1 MNYTWFDANR
11 VSWFR
16 MAGEELL
23 IADSGDRDREG
34 LRKLFDDLGYV
45 CTASG
50 DPHTVQELVKRKHF
64 PAAVVDID
72 FAGTAGGLTLVRFV
86 QENSKP
92 TRVVLLTGRRSFEEA
107 VEAFRLGVVDV
118 ISKRP
123 DQLPHL
129 QATVARAINLALSGD
144 KGGALMSEVKAVLEE
159 SLRIMFLMGRRLY
172 GGSETSATGLAIKPA
187 ILVIDEDQ
195 AFLKQVAAELGEKRW
210 DVSVEL
216 SGGAGLD
223 RASTFN
229 FQIVAVRQQLQDLPG
244 HTLLRSA
251 QAQQAQTLGVLYSPA
266 GGKAE
271 RYEGG
276 RATKSW
282 PMAGA
287 ADLVRC
293 LDELVAELS
302 ARREERRYMQAFRT
316 EHGGF
321 LKRFAELKSRID
333 TLTG

>member
-1 MNYTWFDANR
+1 
-11 VSWFR
+11 

-23 IADSGDRDREG
+23 IADSTDRDREG
-34 LRKLFDDLGYV
+34 LRKLFDGMGYV

-50 DPHTVQELVKRKHF
+50 DLHTVQELVKRKHF
-64 PAAVVDID
+64 PAAIVDVD
-72 FAGTAGGLTLVRFV
+72 FAGMAGGLAFVRFV
-86 QENSKP
+86 QENSRA

-118 ISKRP
+118 VSKRP

-129 QATVARAINLALSGD
+129 QATVARAIDMALSGD

-159 SLRIMFLMGRRLY
+159 ALRIMFSMGRRLY

-195 AFLKQVAAELGEKRW
+195 AFLKQVAAALGEKPW

-229 FQIVAVRQQLQDLPG
+229 FQIVAVRDQLHEVPG

-251 QAQQAQTLGVLYSPA
+251 QAQQSQTLGLLYSLA

-276 RATKSW
+276 RPTRTW
-282 PMAGA
+282 PMSGPAE
-287 ADLVRC
+287 LVRC

-302 ARREERRYMQAFRT
+302 ARREERRYMQVFRT

-321 LKRFAELKSRID
+321 LKRFAELKARID